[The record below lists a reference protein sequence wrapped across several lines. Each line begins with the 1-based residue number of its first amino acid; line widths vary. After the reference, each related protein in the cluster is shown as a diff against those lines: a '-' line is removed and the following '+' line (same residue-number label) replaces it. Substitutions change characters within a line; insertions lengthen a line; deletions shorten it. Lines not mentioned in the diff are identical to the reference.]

1 MARFKWAAS
10 CADYQCVQADTPMLR
25 ILGRTTAV
33 LAIAALIYGVRFAAG
48 TTTIGP
54 TTVTAHFQNDA
65 KTVIALVALG
75 IAVASQ
81 LGTRTRSARMI
92 VIAAVAVAGFGLA
105 ALAEV
110 RLCVGHWHAQATRT
124 AIEAGYG
131 QTGAQNRYGHGVEV
145 VVAGGLLAIAAAAV
159 IAARARSRPQRL
171 GRQEQFRP

>member
-1 MARFKWAAS
+1 M
-10 CADYQCVQADTPMLR
+10 
-25 ILGRTTAV
+25 
-33 LAIAALIYGVRFAAG
+33 
-48 TTTIGP
+48 
-54 TTVTAHFQNDA
+54 
-65 KTVIALVALG
+65 ALG

-110 RLCVGHWHAQATRT
+110 WLCVGHWHAQATRT

-131 QTGAQNRYGHGVEV
+131 PTGAQNRYGHGVEV
-145 VVAGGLLAIAAAAV
+145 VVAGGLLAIAAAVV
-159 IAARARSRPQRL
+159 IAARARSRPQPL